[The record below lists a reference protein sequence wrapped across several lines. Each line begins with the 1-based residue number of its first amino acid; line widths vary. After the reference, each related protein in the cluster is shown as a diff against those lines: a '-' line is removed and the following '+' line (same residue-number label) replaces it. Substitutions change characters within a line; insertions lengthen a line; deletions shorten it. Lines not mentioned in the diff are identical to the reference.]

1 VKMNEY
7 ISKKAKDQQQEKHQ
21 RCDIA
26 IPNHNGMHSIVCKSE
41 ETASVSQMLT
51 FPNHD
56 GISPFL
62 IPTTTTTKTNN
73 VTSFFIFNSRTV
85 EHHHAPSIENKTKQ
99 THNQAAFFLSFLRA
113 FTFSLS
119 SRFKR
124 LDNSC

>member
-1 VKMNEY
+1 MNEY

-73 VTSFFIFNSRTV
+73 VTSFSSSILELLSIIT
-85 EHHHAPSIENKTKQ
+85 HHQSKTKQ
-99 THNQAAFFLSFLRA
+99 NKQTQIQAAFFLSCALSLFL
-113 FTFSLS
+113 SLS
-119 SRFKR
+119 LFQAA
-124 LDNSC
+124 